1 MYHQTTPLQVNRS
14 PSFHTDAPLDKE
26 LKEGLLLDTFNLID
40 LYANDKRKCLEEDK
54 RKVMER
60 LLRQQ
65 SKDLRQAEGDIR
77 AKYEAHLET
86 YEKTH
91 MGGFRRI
98 YPNEEKAYYA
108 KFFDQS
114 TSLCTETAAS
124 RARSELSKQQRE
136 VIEAK
141 LKETEQYRRKLGPSS
156 VAAATG
162 DKGED
167 SKNDGWRAESPP
179 RERKQSSGVTVRRR
193 AMSFR
198 LPSYS
203 ATQRKQELQK
213 KTDQQVY
220 IVICVSQQKNVY

>member
-1 MYHQTTPLQVNRS
+1 MNRS

-40 LYANDKRKCLEEDK
+40 LYANDKRKCMEEDK

-65 SKDLRQAEGDIR
+65 SKELRQAESDVR

-136 VIEAK
+136 GIEAK
-141 LKETEQYRRKLGPSS
+141 LKETEQYRKKLGPSS
-156 VAAATG
+156 VATVSG
-162 DKGED
+162 EKGRD
-167 SKNDGWRAESPP
+167 SRNDGWRAESPP
-179 RERKQSSGVTVRRR
+179 AEKKSSGVTVRRR

-203 ATQRKQELQK
+203 ATQRKQERQQK
-213 KTDQQVY
+213 IDQQV
-220 IVICVSQQKNVY
+220 

>member
-1 MYHQTTPLQVNRS
+1 VNRS

-40 LYANDKRKCLEEDK
+40 LYANDKRKCMEEDK

-65 SKDLRQAEGDIR
+65 SKELRQAESDVR

-136 VIEAK
+136 GIEAK
-141 LKETEQYRRKLGPSS
+141 LKETEQYRKKLGPSS
-156 VAAATG
+156 VATVSG
-162 DKGED
+162 EKGRD
-167 SKNDGWRAESPP
+167 SRNDGWRAESPP
-179 RERKQSSGVTVRRR
+179 VEKKSSVVTVRRR

-203 ATQRKQELQK
+203 AAQRKQERQQK
-213 KTDQQVY
+213 IDQQV
-220 IVICVSQQKNVY
+220 

>member
-1 MYHQTTPLQVNRS
+1 MNRS

-40 LYANDKRKCLEEDK
+40 LYANDKRKCMEEDK

-65 SKDLRQAEGDIR
+65 SKELRQAESDVR
-77 AKYEAHLET
+77 AKYEARLET

-136 VIEAK
+136 GIEAK
-141 LKETEQYRRKLGPSS
+141 LKETEQYRKKLGPSS
-156 VAAATG
+156 IATVSG
-162 DKGED
+162 EKGRE
-167 SKNDGWRAESPP
+167 SRNDGWRAESPP
-179 RERKQSSGVTVRRR
+179 AEKKSSGVTVRRR

-203 ATQRKQELQK
+203 ATQRKQERQQK
-213 KTDQQVY
+213 IDQQV
-220 IVICVSQQKNVY
+220 

>member
-1 MYHQTTPLQVNRS
+1 MNRS
-14 PSFHTDAPLDKE
+14 PSFHTEAPLDKE

-40 LYANDKRKCLEEDK
+40 LYANDKRKCMEEDK

-65 SKDLRQAEGDIR
+65 SKELHQAESDVR

-136 VIEAK
+136 GIEAK
-141 LKETEQYRRKLGPSS
+141 LKEMEQYRKNLGPSS
-156 VAAATG
+156 VATVSG
-162 DKGED
+162 EKGRD
-167 SKNDGWRAESPP
+167 SRNDGWRAESPP
-179 RERKQSSGVTVRRR
+179 VEKKSSGVTVRRR

-203 ATQRKQELQK
+203 ATQKKQERQQK
-213 KTDQQVY
+213 IDQQV
-220 IVICVSQQKNVY
+220 